1 MVFFT
6 LFHLWFA
13 TFVENLE
20 KKIIEHW
27 VAIIDSGLKWEQEWL
42 LKNSPVLL
50 QPSNMEKALKWS
62 YSSEKLNADVDVKV
76 TIIISFYF

>member
-1 MVFFT
+1 MICN
-6 LFHLWFA
+6 LCRKPRK
-13 TFVENLE
+13 ENYWT
-20 KKIIEHW
+20 W

-62 YSSEKLNADVDVKV
+62 YSSEKLNADVDVMV
-76 TIIISFYF
+76 TIISFYF